1 MDVAQQ
7 VVDLYF
13 TKEQRKTAT
22 ATATENE
29 GILRKVQRTRNLLQA
44 DKHDP
49 KLQVDFKEAVD
60 AYNITIK
67 SMMKDGSLARNLD
80 KVHSLPIKTV
90 RTLLQQVYDRAVS
103 PQVDILKKRHA
114 EVENEKDNTYG
125 ELRPDFVSEALTL
138 AGLKSDQVFV
148 DLGSGVGNVVLQA
161 ALEFGCESFGCEM
174 VDNADKLAQ
183 LQSKEFATRCQMWGI
198 KSGKV
203 QLEHGSFFDNGETIK
218 AISRADV
225 ILVNNE
231 VFSADT
237 NNGLVHMFLDCKD
250 GCKIVSLQPFVEPGH
265 EITDRNQNDPRH
277 QLEVEQQRYYQDW
290 VSWKSEE
297 GDYYISTKNSK
308 RVEAFTRR
316 HGLP

>member
-1 MDVAQQ
+1 MDVAEQM
-7 VVDLYF
+7 VDLYF
-13 TKEQRKTAT
+13 TPEQKKA
-22 ATATENE
+22 AMESD
-29 GILRKVQRTRNLLQA
+29 GVLRKLQRTRNLLTENSITKA
-44 DKHDP
+44 DP
-49 KLQVDFKEAVD
+49 MLQENFKEAVE
-60 AYNITIK
+60 AYSTTLK
-67 SMMKDGSLARNLD
+67 SMLKVGSLTKTLD
-80 KVHSLPIKTV
+80 KIHSLPLKTV
-90 RTLLQQVYDRAVS
+90 KSLLNQVYDRAVS
-103 PQVDILKKRHA
+103 PQIDILKKRHA

-138 AGLKSDQVFV
+138 AGLKSDQVFL

-161 ALEFGCESFGCEM
+161 ALEFGCESVGCEM

-183 LQSKEFATRCQMWGI
+183 LQRKEFATRCQMWGI

-203 QLEHGSFFDNGETIK
+203 QLEHGSFFDDPETLK

-237 NNGLVHMFLDCKD
+237 NGRLVHMFLDCKD
-250 GCKIVSLQPFVEPGH
+250 GCKIISLQPFVEPGH
-265 EITDRNQNDPRH
+265 EITDRNLNDPRH

-308 RVEAFTRR
+308 RVGAFQRR
-316 HGLP
+316 LGLA